1 MLLYFHVPFCRAK
14 CRYCAFY
21 SRPLTDEALL
31 DAWASTL
38 EADMAFW
45 GQRFA
50 QRGEAPLVTSIF
62 FGGGTPS
69 LVPPALMGRLLERAA
84 REFRLAPDLE
94 VSMEAN
100 PESVTAEKARAL
112 RDAGVNRVSLG
123 VQALDDG
130 LLRAVGRIHSR
141 ADALTAFR
149 ALRSCFDNVGLD
161 FIWGL
166 PGESLESW
174 CRQLREAAAL
184 RPDHLSCYG
193 LTLEEGT
200 PLWDERHAL
209 ALPDEAEQS
218 AMYAQCGEILEE
230 HGYQQYEISNYALPG
245 RECRHN
251 LGYWLGQDYLGLGP
265 SAVSAFGPRRWTQP
279 ADLDIWLSAPR
290 EALMPEGGQQ
300 RPVPCGRTP
309 ANFGSARPML
319 GTGSRLID
327 LERLS
332 FRDQAEELV
341 MLRLR
346 TARGLPLEEYR
357 RFTGR
362 DFAADNAALITALED
377 EGLARMIEGDS
388 AESATENAPAKAAAS
403 CGPRFAL
410 TRAGMLISN
419 AIIERCFE
427 AIPNEPEREK
437 KV

>member
-21 SRPLTDEALL
+21 SQPLTDDTLL
-31 DAWASTL
+31 DAWVSAL
-38 EADMAFW
+38 EADMAAW
-45 GQRFA
+45 ARRFA
-50 QRGEAPLVTSIF
+50 QRGEVPLIESIF

-69 LVPPALMGRLLERAA
+69 LVPPALMGRLLDRAA
-84 REFRLAPDLE
+84 REFRLAPSLE

-100 PESVTAEKARAL
+100 PESVSAEKARAL
-112 RDAGVNRVSLG
+112 RHAGVNRVSLG
-123 VQALDDG
+123 VQALDDD

-141 ADALTAFR
+141 TDALAAFHT
-149 ALRSCFDNVGLD
+149 LRDCFDNVGLD

-174 CRQLREAAAL
+174 QAQLREAAAL

-200 PLWDERHAL
+200 PLWNERQAL
-209 ALPDEAEQS
+209 ALPDESTQS
-218 AMYAQCGEILEE
+218 AMYLQCGEILEE
-230 HGYQQYEISNYALPG
+230 HGYCQYEISNYALPG

-279 ADLDIWLSAPR
+279 ADLDTWLSAPR
-290 EALMPEGGQQ
+290 EALMPEGGEM
-300 RPVPCGRTP
+300 RPAPCGRTP
-309 ANFGSARPML
+309 ASFGSARPIL
-319 GTGSRLID
+319 GTGSRLIE

-332 FRDQAEELV
+332 FREQVEELV

-346 TARGLPLEEYR
+346 TVRGLPLEEYR
-357 RFTGR
+357 RCTGR
-362 DFAADNAALITALED
+362 DFAEDNAQLIGTLVN
-377 EGLARMIEGDS
+377 EGLARVDDS
-388 AESATENAPAKAAAS
+388 GMD
-403 CGPRFAL
+403 GPRFTL

-419 AIIERCFE
+419 AVIERCFD
-427 AIPNEPEREK
+427 AVPDAREEE

>member
-21 SRPLTDEALL
+21 SRPLVDDALL
-31 DAWASTL
+31 AAWASAL
-38 EADMAFW
+38 EADMAAW
-45 GQRFA
+45 ARRFA
-50 QRGEAPLVTSIF
+50 QRGEAPLVESIF

-69 LVPPALMGRLLERAA
+69 LVQPALMGRLLECAA
-84 REFRLAPDLE
+84 REFRLAPGLE

-112 RDAGVNRVSLG
+112 RDAGISRVSLG

-141 ADALTAFR
+141 ADAIAAFR
-149 ALRSCFDNVGLD
+149 ALRYTFENVGLD

-174 CRQLREAAAL
+174 RAQLCEAAAL

-200 PLWDERHAL
+200 PLWDERHTL
-209 ALPDEAEQS
+209 ALPDEATQS
-218 AMYAQCGEILEE
+218 AMYLQCGEILEKN
-230 HGYQQYEISNYALPG
+230 GFRQYEISNYAQPG

-251 LGYWLGQDYLGLGP
+251 LGYWLGRDYLGLGP

-279 ADLDIWLSAPR
+279 ADLETWLSAPR
-290 EALMPEGGQQ
+290 EALMPDPGPQ
-300 RPVPCGRTP
+300 RPAPCGRTP
-309 ANFGSARPML
+309 ASFGSARPML
-319 GTGSRLID
+319 GTVSRLIE

-332 FRDQAEELV
+332 FREQAEELV

-346 TARGLPLEEYR
+346 TARGLPLDEYR

-362 DFAADNAALITALED
+362 DFAVDNAELIAALEG
-377 EGLARMIEGDS
+377 EGLARICGGAD
-388 AESATENAPAKAAAS
+388 
-403 CGPRFAL
+403 GPRFAL
-410 TRAGMLISN
+410 TREGMLISN
-419 AIIERCFE
+419 AVIERCFE
-427 AIPNEPEREK
+427 AVPDAREGE